1 MATTSG
7 STLNKVTQLIL
18 PKKKANEKGVAYTNT
33 YNPTATTTVL
43 SAPNYRNHLT
53 DLFTS
58 RQQSDSRVLMKDLA
72 KFDPDVSATIHAF
85 LTVANTTPRFYVY
98 DENDVLDQVGQQTL
112 HQLLGALNR
121 RSDYS
126 TNFDFTKSFR
136 EISEEFRY
144 MVLLRGACHAE
155 LVFNK
160 LLLPASIRIVDP
172 VTVEWFET
180 APGVYK
186 PQQRP
191 AGSSTPIS
199 LDIPN
204 FFVKNYRQNPT
215 EIYAESMFVSA
226 INTVAARQQV
236 INDLYRIMQKTGY
249 PRIDI
254 SVAEEVLRKNLPSN
268 IKANDSQAT
277 VWVNARLSEIAAQV
291 SDLGPEDAFVHV
303 DAVET
308 EVVNQGGPGKS
319 MDVTSVIEVLNAQN
333 QAALKTMAT
342 IIGRGT
348 SGVNTASV
356 EARIFSMSADSLNG
370 PIADMFSDMLTLAI
384 RLTGY
389 LGYVVVKFDEVELRP
404 QSELEP
410 QFIMRQTRLQ
420 NDLSLGLI
428 TDDEYHIQMYGR
440 PRPDSAPLLSGTG
453 FMMAAP
459 GGAAGSAS
467 VDASKISPNSDPLGR
482 SITTPGSK
490 SAKSAT
496 VNKKPGK

>member
-1 MATTSG
+1 MASG
-7 STLNKVTQLIL
+7 TLNKITQLIL
-18 PKKKANEKGVAYTNT
+18 PKKKANPAGTAYTST
-33 YNPTATTTVL
+33 FNPTATTTVL
-43 SAPNYRNHLT
+43 SAPTFRSHLT
-53 DLFTS
+53 DIFTTRVS
-58 RQQSDSRVLMKDLA
+58 SDSRALMKDLV

-112 HQLLGALNR
+112 HSLLGNLTR

-136 EISEEFRY
+136 EISEDFRY
-144 MVLLRGACHAE
+144 TILLRGAVYAE

-160 LLLPASIRIVDP
+160 FLLPSSIRNVDP

-186 PQQRP
+186 PQQKP
-191 AGSSTPIS
+191 PGSSNSIS

-204 FFVKNYRQNPT
+204 FFVKNYRQNPND
-215 EIYAESMFVSA
+215 IYSESMFVSA

-254 SVAEEVLRKNLPSN
+254 SVAEEVLRKNLPST
-268 IKANDSQAT
+268 IKPNDAEAT
-277 VWVNARLSEIAAQV
+277 FWVNARLQEIAGQI
-291 SDLGPEDAFVHV
+291 SNLGPEDAFVHV
-303 DAVET
+303 DAVTT
-308 EVVNQGGPGKS
+308 EIVNQGGPSKS
-319 MDVTSVIEVLNAQN
+319 MDVTAVIEVLNAQN

-356 EARIFSMSADSLNG
+356 EARIFSMSAESLNG
-370 PIADMFSDMLTLAI
+370 PIADIFSDMMTLAI

-389 LGYVVVKFDEVELRP
+389 TGYVVCKFDDVELRP
-404 QSELEP
+404 ATELEP
-410 QFIMRQTRLQ
+410 QKIMQQSRLQ

-428 TDDEYHIQMYGR
+428 TDDEYHITMYGR
-440 PRPDSAPLLSGTG
+440 PRPDSSPLLSGTG
-453 FMMAAP
+453 FMQAQAQ
-459 GGAAGSAS
+459 GVG

-496 VNKKPGK
+496 VKKPKK